1 MADIKEKIIKE
12 VEKIPKDKIAEV
24 YDFVHLFRIGIESQ
38 RKIIKDKRKAALKFF
53 GIWKNISDTEK
64 AVLDDIQL
72 RRQRTYRERTL

>member
-38 RKIIKDKRKAALKFF
+38 RKIIKDKRQAALKFF

-72 RRQRTYRERTL
+72 RRQRTYRERAL